1 MSFEFAMSIKVYQQT
16 FNKQQ
21 LKNSRSNTRITNKI
35 RKNWLM
41 RTQNLGITHLLSW
54 NGSKWLSFFRNQ
66 QLLCWKRSSFFHM
79 SSAEWF
85 LPNFGIPNFDL
96 STFKE
101 RKRYQHAAELEKKVY
116 TSTGGTGG
124 GHSSEER
131 LLTLFIIDFYVRLR
145 LFSSAVE
152 TVLAWRW
159 QVHPVLGF
167 KCICR
172 DEEVRR
178 RTVLVVTSIICVCP
192 CSEWC
197 CYRNSAWW
205 KCPTV
210 QFTKESPLEVLI
222 SWEGVVIDSIIV
234 YSVVELVVS
243 GNFSERNSAGSH
255 ICILLT
261 YVPLGSNMWDTS
273 LLNS

>member
-1 MSFEFAMSIKVYQQT
+1 
-16 FNKQQ
+16 
-21 LKNSRSNTRITNKI
+21 
-35 RKNWLM
+35 
-41 RTQNLGITHLLSW
+41 
-54 NGSKWLSFFRNQ
+54 
-66 QLLCWKRSSFFHM
+66 M

-85 LPNFGIPNFDL
+85 LPNFGIPNFYL

-159 QVHPVLGF
+159 QVHSVLGF

-222 SWEGVVIDSIIV
+222 SWEGVVIACWNVALNWSIGSCYRPVDFCRGAAIV
-234 YSVVELVVS
+234 SEFEWAESVEVTLLTTVELQRQLYFCRCSHRVEVASPTLKHSDQLSKDRVS
-243 GNFSERNSAGSH
+243 DYQCCQGRIWLVFEARQQDANTKVLN
-255 ICILLT
+255 
-261 YVPLGSNMWDTS
+261 VSNQFQ
-273 LLNS
+273 LKFQ